1 MGSGWRSGGN
11 PSAPLLP
18 SGGAY
23 PSVDELPCALQEP
36 APPPPLTAPLLG
48 TAASAPYSF
57 SPAADAFAADMA
69 VASAQVRAQ
78 FVAKV
83 FALLLV
89 QLAFVAG
96 VALLLSSS
104 APALAASPALLLAS
118 AVVAVATTLLLSCS
132 ERARRAHPLNLVLL
146 GIFSCTQGCLVA
158 AATAGMARRVVLD
171 AVVLSALVV
180 AALALYALVVAAKA
194 RDDDDNDGT
203 GAHQRE
209 FTGTDGMLLA
219 ALLCLLAVTAARA
232 LLPNTRRGGGSTTTV
247 DLLISG
253 CGALL
258 FACYICHDVSLL
270 ARGDHRTAV
279 GSPDDYVL
287 AVLTIEVDVVNLLL
301 YALDLLRAVEGGGG
315 DDDG

>member
-118 AVVAVATTLLLSCS
+118 AVVAVATTDGLSAGGLAVPRS
-132 ERARRAHPLNLVLL
+132 ATWVFHVGDPSVAR
-146 GIFSCTQGCLVA
+146 
-158 AATAGMARRVVLD
+158 TAGLPTD
-171 AVVLSALVV
+171 ACSTGPCSTTISTTRGVTSWSTLSAASRTPSPPSPPPSTV
-180 AALALYALVVAAKA
+180 
-194 RDDDDNDGT
+194 
-203 GAHQRE
+203 
-209 FTGTDGMLLA
+209 F
-219 ALLCLLAVTAARA
+219 
-232 LLPNTRRGGGSTTTV
+232 NTS
-247 DLLISG
+247 
-253 CGALL
+253 
-258 FACYICHDVSLL
+258 
-270 ARGDHRTAV
+270 
-279 GSPDDYVL
+279 
-287 AVLTIEVDVVNLLL
+287 
-301 YALDLLRAVEGGGG
+301 
-315 DDDG
+315 